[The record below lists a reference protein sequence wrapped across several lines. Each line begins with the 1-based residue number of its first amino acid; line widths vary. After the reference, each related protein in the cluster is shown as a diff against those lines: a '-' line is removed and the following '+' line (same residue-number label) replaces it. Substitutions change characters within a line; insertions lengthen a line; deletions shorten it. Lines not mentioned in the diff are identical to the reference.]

1 MRYNLETMLPLG
13 AFEHYGNRHI
23 KLYGGG
29 GSWNPIEIVENTV
42 SSVGDVIGD
51 VAQGIGDAGSDINEF
66 VKEEIPGW
74 LDTPNYCCSCGNY
87 RLC

>member
-29 GSWNPIEIVENTV
+29 GSWNPVEIIENTV
-42 SSVGDVIGD
+42 SS
-51 VAQGIGDAGSDINEF
+51 
-66 VKEEIPGW
+66 
-74 LDTPNYCCSCGNY
+74 
-87 RLC
+87 